1 MIALID
7 MWRDHTKVGWGNV
20 AGHPTNDADDGSL
33 RQGWF
38 SVSRLEPGVTMIGE
52 PRHAEDP
59 KSFLVEGSDW
69 AVLIDTGIGVGNLGQ
84 LIRELT
90 RLPVTVVNS
99 HAHWDHVGGNRWFA
113 DIRAPAGA
121 QGAIRAG
128 WDDERMRRAL
138 DPSQLSG
145 PLPPGTD
152 PAHAGIPPLT
162 DLETIG
168 DGDTIDLGGRTL
180 EVLAAPGHASELIVL
195 LDRANG
201 ILFGTDAVYAAALY
215 AQMPDSDL
223 AVYLATLRR
232 LSALV
237 PELRVVYS
245 SHGTVP
251 FAPDLI
257 PRMTAAM
264 REVIDGRQADG
275 EEFGGQRH
283 DFGEFGIVTAGSRD

>member
-1 MIALID
+1 MTERP
-7 MWRDHTKVGWGNV
+7 M
-20 AGHPTNDADDGSL
+20 NDAGDGTLS
-33 RQGWF
+33 QGWF
-38 SVSRLEPGVTMIGE
+38 SVTRLEPGVTMIGE
-52 PRHAEDP
+52 PLHAEDP
-59 KSFLVEGSDW
+59 KSFLVEGTDR
-69 AVLIDTGIGVGNLGQ
+69 AVLIDTGIGVGHLGQ
-84 LIRELT
+84 LVRELT
-90 RLPVTVVNS
+90 RRPVTVVTS

-121 QGAIRAG
+121 QTAFKAG
-128 WDDERMRRAL
+128 WDDERMQRAL

-145 PLPPGTD
+145 PLPMGTD

-162 DLETIG
+162 DLETVA

-223 AVYLATLRR
+223 MVYLATLQR

-257 PRMTAAM
+257 LRMTEAM
-264 REVIDGRQADG
+264 REVIDGRPADG

-283 DFGEFGIVTAGSRD
+283 DFEAFAIVTAAGQD